1 MWFVESNVEVEDD
14 NQRETPRTC
23 TDSEIRAAFVAATV
37 KFDRAIKSADRRS
50 IGVSGIQAPTNQHY
64 WASVLFTRLIVT
76 AISIRKLVPDWKA
89 RSHWDFSAVASLT
102 RNLAECYLFYFF
114 LCIDEVPQ
122 VEKDARIIL
131 LNLHDDGTRTKL
143 MAEINNAEKDAETV
157 AARAAVRADLESK
170 FYANAHL
177 AALPERRQ
185 RELLRGEKTPFV
197 QDDVIDR
204 TSLDRP
210 HFRMLYRLFSA
221 HTHTGPI
228 SFYRM
233 AEHGRGHGV
242 VNSHDARYI
251 CMAVDFATGI
261 LDRASNDLIA
271 LFPDAD
277 ERGNRIRS
285 AEMQSGN
292 RLGKPRRQ

>member
-1 MWFVESNVEVEDD
+1 MKLDVEVEESTRDKA
-14 NQRETPRTC
+14 PRSR
-23 TDSEIRAAFVAATV
+23 SEAQIRDAFSAATAR
-37 KFDRAIKSADRRS
+37 FDQAIRKASRRS
-50 IGVSGIQAPTNQHY
+50 VGASGIQSPTNQHY
-64 WASVLFTRLIVT
+64 WASVLFTRLVVT
-76 AISIRKLVPDWKA
+76 AMSVRRLLPKWKA
-89 RSHWDFSAVASLT
+89 EAHCDFSAVASLT

-114 LCIDEVPQ
+114 LCIDDVPQ

-143 MAEINNAEKDAETV
+143 MAEIDDSEKDAETI
-157 AARAAVRADLESK
+157 AARAVVRADLAEK
-170 FYANAHL
+170 FYTNAHL

-185 RELLRGEKTPFV
+185 KELLRGEKTPFV

-204 TSLDRP
+204 TSLDKAN
-210 HFRMLYRLFSA
+210 FRILYRLFSA

-242 VNSHDARYI
+242 ANSHDARYI
-251 CMAVDFATGI
+251 CHAVNFATDI
-261 LDRASNDLIA
+261 LERASDDLIA

-277 ERGNRIRS
+277 ERGNRIK
-285 AEMQSGN
+285 SGELRN
-292 RLGKPRRQ
+292 RPRRTGRGKR